1 MSANLTSLT
10 APTEVQLREIG
21 SAEILVGIPSY
32 NNAATVGHV
41 VRAVSVGLAKYFPDR
56 RAVLVNSDGG
66 SSDGTPAIVART
78 AIDFQYLFIGDQQ
91 SILHRIV
98 TPYHGI
104 PGKGSAFRTIFEIAR
119 RLKARA
125 CAVVDADLRSISPEW
140 IELLLRP
147 IMAEGYDYVAPYYLR
162 HKYDGTIT
170 NSLAYP
176 LTRALY
182 GQRIRQPIGGEFGF
196 SGALADHYLDQH
208 VWETEVAR
216 FGIDIW
222 MTTEAIASGARVCQC
237 FLGAKIHNPKDP
249 AADLS
254 AMLMQVMGALFAL
267 MEQHEG
273 LWSGQTGSQP
283 VPLFGLPYE
292 VGVEPVHVNVERM
305 VSHYR
310 QGLTDLEPI
319 WRQILADD
327 TFAQLRE
334 LQGTSGTDCRI
345 PDELWV
351 QVVYDAA
358 TAYRKRILPRD
369 HLLKALTPLYLGRT
383 ASFVYATQGLTSTE
397 SEKKIEALCLIF
409 ERMKPYLVEHWPPP
423 ALQPAAAA
431 LWHHTPPEAGG
442 DHERL
447 L

>member
-1 MSANLTSLT
+1 MSNGLTPLT
-10 APTEVQLREIG
+10 VSTELRIREID
-21 SAEILVGIPSY
+21 STEILVGIPSY
-32 NNAATVGHV
+32 NNADTVGHV
-41 VRAVSVGLAKYFPDR
+41 VRAVSVGLAKYFPGR

-66 SSDGTPAIVART
+66 SSDGTPALVART
-78 AIDFQYLFIGDQQ
+78 AVDFQYLFIGDQQ

-119 RLKARA
+119 RLKTRA

-140 IELLLRP
+140 LELLLRP
-147 IMAEGYDYVAPYYLR
+147 IMEEGYDYVAPYYLR

-182 GQRIRQPIGGEFGF
+182 GQQIRQPIGGEFGF
-196 SGALADHYLDQH
+196 SGELAVHYLDQH
-208 VWETEVAR
+208 VWDSEVAR

-222 MTTEAIASGARVCQC
+222 MTTEAIASGARVCQS

-249 AADLS
+249 GADLS

-273 LWSGQTGSQP
+273 FWSRPGPSQP
-283 VPLFGLPYE
+283 VPLFGFPYE

-310 QGLTDLEPI
+310 QGLTDLGPI
-319 WRQILADD
+319 WHQILSND
-327 TFAQLRE
+327 TVSHLQA
-334 LQGTSGTDCRI
+334 LQGTADTDCRI

-351 QVVYDAA
+351 QIVYDAA
-358 TAYRKRILPRD
+358 TAYHKRIMPRD

-383 ASFVYATQGLTSTE
+383 ASFVQATQGLTSKE
-397 SEKKIEALCLIF
+397 AEQQIEVLCRTF
-409 ERMKPYLVEHWPPP
+409 EHMKPYLIERWQPP
-423 ALQPAAAA
+423 ALQPAASD
-431 LWHHTPPEAGG
+431 LLHHSTSDAGG
-442 DHERL
+442 NHGEL
-447 L
+447 H

>member
-1 MSANLTSLT
+1 MNSNLTPLT
-10 APTEVQLREIG
+10 AATETRIQDIV
-21 SAEILVGIPSY
+21 STEILVGIPSY
-32 NNAATVGHV
+32 NNADTVGHV
-41 VRAVSVGLAKYFPDR
+41 VRAVSVGLAKHFPGC

-78 AIDFQYLFIGDQQ
+78 AVDFQYLFIGDQQ

-147 IMAEGYDYVAPYYLR
+147 IMEEEYDYVAPYYLR

-196 SGALADHYLDQH
+196 SGALAAHYLDQH
-208 VWETEVAR
+208 VWDSEVAR

-222 MTTEAIASGARVCQC
+222 MTTEAIASGARVCQS

-249 AADLS
+249 ASDLS

-267 MEQHEG
+267 MEQHED
-273 LWSGQTGSQP
+273 LWFKQERSRP
-283 VPLFGLPYE
+283 VPLFGFPYE
-292 VGVEPVHVNVERM
+292 VGVEPVHVNLERM
-305 VSHYR
+305 VSYFR
-310 QGLTDLEPI
+310 QGLADLEPI
-319 WRQILADD
+319 WRQILTDD
-327 TFAQLRE
+327 TFTQLRDT
-334 LQGTSGTDCRI
+334 QGASGADCRI

-351 QVVYDAA
+351 QIVYDAA
-358 TAYRKRILPRD
+358 TSYRKRIMPRD

-383 ASFVYATQGLTSTE
+383 ASFVHATQGLTSTE
-397 SEKKIEALCLIF
+397 AEQKIEALCHTF
-409 ERMKPYLVEHWPPP
+409 ERMKPYLVEHWQPS
-423 ALQPAAAA
+423 ALQAATPAQ
-431 LWHHTPPEAGG
+431 LRHMTIDVGG
-442 DHERL
+442 DHGYL
-447 L
+447 H